1 MFKFSK
7 RVIIF
12 LAIPVIVV
20 PVLLIAKYKQENKFN
35 ISKVSRIDINN
46 NGVINVEEIV
56 NINVKETMNKD
67 LIIPITLQRDDTT
80 DFYIMLDGKK
90 KISTGN
96 ILEKND
102 DIYYYSTKKE
112 VFIDNTEMLDI
123 GNHTISIKYVCRAS
137 DVMEK
142 YDNLSILN
150 LNVSKYIEDA
160 SIEITLP
167 KNTTT
172 FKSLNKN
179 VVINYLN
186 DNSYEVDLSELH
198 VSNEETVKIA
208 MDNIIENIPKIHNTY
223 ILDEEIWK

>member
-223 ILDEEIWK
+223 ILDEEI